1 MNLSYILKGI
11 SMPNTTAEKDY
22 TQYSEKQLFNLIHQL
37 ERKIKKMQNDRVS
50 FKEKMAKELEK
61 RDQNFKDKIDALN
74 ELLQKISQAFDDKN
88 DCCFGHET
96 PNLETQQAMRDALS
110 GVNLTQIDSL
120 DDLTNELKREN
131 SKGFENVCFS
141 V

>member
-1 MNLSYILKGI
+1 
-11 SMPNTTAEKDY
+11 MPNTTANKDY

-37 ERKIKKMQNDRVS
+37 ERKIKKMQNDRAS

-74 ELLQKISQAFDDKN
+74 ELLQKISQAFDDKR
-88 DCCFGHET
+88 DCCLGHKI
-96 PNLETQQAMRDALS
+96 PNLETQQAMRDALN

-131 SKGFENVCFS
+131 SKGFESVCFS

>member
-1 MNLSYILKGI
+1 
-11 SMPNTTAEKDY
+11 MPNTTAKKDY
-22 TQYSEKQLFNLIHQL
+22 TQYSEKQLFNLINQL
-37 ERKIKKMQNDRVS
+37 EQKIKKMQNDRAS

-74 ELLQKISQAFDDKN
+74 GLLQKISQAFDDKR
-88 DCCFGHET
+88 DCCLGRKI
-96 PNLETQQAMRDALS
+96 PNLETQQAMRDALN

-131 SKGFENVCFS
+131 GKGFENVCFS

>member
-1 MNLSYILKGI
+1 
-11 SMPNTTAEKDY
+11 MPNTTNKDY
-22 TQYSEKQLFNLIHQL
+22 TKYSEKQLFNLIHQL

-74 ELLQKISQAFDDKN
+74 ELLQKISQAFDDKR
-88 DCCFGHET
+88 DCCLGHKI
-96 PNLETQQAMRDALS
+96 PNIQTQQAMRDAVN

-131 SKGFENVCFS
+131 NKGFESVCFS

>member
-1 MNLSYILKGI
+1 
-11 SMPNTTAEKDY
+11 MPNFPTKKDC

-74 ELLQKISQAFDDKN
+74 ELLQKISQAFDDKR
-88 DCCFGHET
+88 DCCLGHKI
-96 PNLETQQAMRDALS
+96 PNIQTQQAMRDALNKETDLIVENFS
-110 GVNLTQIDSL
+110 SYSDERKRALGVKTQP
-120 DDLTNELKREN
+120 
-131 SKGFENVCFS
+131 
-141 V
+141 

>member
-1 MNLSYILKGI
+1 
-11 SMPNTTAEKDY
+11 MPNTTAEKDY

-74 ELLQKISQAFDDKN
+74 ELLQKISQAFDDKR
-88 DCCFGHET
+88 DCCLGRKI
-96 PNLETQQAMRDALS
+96 PNLQTQQAMRDALKDENLETIEDFS
-110 GVNLTQIDSL
+110 AWANEIKKEVNA
-120 DDLTNELKREN
+120 EN
-131 SKGFENVCFS
+131 
-141 V
+141 

>member
-1 MNLSYILKGI
+1 
-11 SMPNTTAEKDY
+11 MPNSPTKKDY
-22 TQYSEKQLFNLIHQL
+22 TRYNEKQLFNLINQL
-37 ERKIKKMQNDRVS
+37 EQKIKKMQNDRAS

-74 ELLQKISQAFDDKN
+74 ELLQKISQAFDDKR
-88 DCCFGHET
+88 DCCLGRKI
-96 PNLETQQAMRDALS
+96 PNLETQQAMRDALN

-131 SKGFENVCFS
+131 GKGFENVCFS

>member
-1 MNLSYILKGI
+1 
-11 SMPNTTAEKDY
+11 MPNTTAKKDY
-22 TQYSEKQLFNLIHQL
+22 TQYSEKQLFNLINQL
-37 ERKIKKMQNDRVS
+37 EQKIKKMQNDRAS

-74 ELLQKISQAFDDKN
+74 KLLQKISQAFDDKR
-88 DCCFGHET
+88 DCCLGRKI
-96 PNLETQQAMRDALS
+96 PNLETQQAMRDALN

-131 SKGFENVCFS
+131 GKGFENVCFS

>member
-1 MNLSYILKGI
+1 
-11 SMPNTTAEKDY
+11 MPNTTAEKDY
-22 TQYSEKQLFNLIHQL
+22 TKYSEKQLFNLIHQL

-50 FKEKMAKELEK
+50 FKERMAKELEK

-74 ELLQKISQAFDDKN
+74 ELLQKISQAFDDKR
-88 DCCFGHET
+88 DCCLGRKI
-96 PNLETQQAMRDALS
+96 PNIQTQQAMRDALN

-131 SKGFENVCFS
+131 NKGFESVCFS

>member
-1 MNLSYILKGI
+1 
-11 SMPNTTAEKDY
+11 MPNSPTKKDY
-22 TQYSEKQLFNLIHQL
+22 IKYSEKQLFNLIHQL

-74 ELLQKISQAFDDKN
+74 ELLQKISQAFDDKR
-88 DCCFGHET
+88 DCCLGRKI
-96 PNLETQQAMRDALS
+96 PNIQTQQAMRDALN

-131 SKGFENVCFS
+131 NKGFENVCFS

>member
-1 MNLSYILKGI
+1 
-11 SMPNTTAEKDY
+11 MPNTTAEKDY
-22 TQYSEKQLFNLIHQL
+22 TKYSEKQLFNLIHQL

-74 ELLQKISQAFDDKN
+74 ELLQKISQAFDDKR
-88 DCCFGHET
+88 DCCLGHKI
-96 PNLETQQAMRDALS
+96 PNIQTQQAMRDAVNR
-110 GVNLTQIDSL
+110 VNLTQIDNL

-131 SKGFENVCFS
+131 NKGFENVCFS

>member
-1 MNLSYILKGI
+1 
-11 SMPNTTAEKDY
+11 MPNTTNKDY
-22 TQYSEKQLFNLIHQL
+22 TQYSQRQLFNLIHQL

-74 ELLQKISQAFDDKN
+74 ELLQKISQAFDDKR
-88 DCCFGHET
+88 DCCLGRKI
-96 PNLETQQAMRDALS
+96 PNIQTQQAMRDALN

-131 SKGFENVCFS
+131 NKGFENVCFS

>member
-1 MNLSYILKGI
+1 
-11 SMPNTTAEKDY
+11 MPNTTAKKDY

-74 ELLQKISQAFDDKN
+74 ELLQKISQAFDDKR
-88 DCCFGHET
+88 DCCLGRKI
-96 PNLETQQAMRDALS
+96 PNIQTQQAMRDALNGENLETIEDFS
-110 GVNLTQIDSL
+110 AWANEIKKEVNA
-120 DDLTNELKREN
+120 EN
-131 SKGFENVCFS
+131 
-141 V
+141 

>member
-1 MNLSYILKGI
+1 
-11 SMPNTTAEKDY
+11 MPNSPTKKDY
-22 TQYSEKQLFNLIHQL
+22 TRYSEKQLFNLINQL
-37 ERKIKKMQNDRVS
+37 EQKIKKMQNDRAS

-74 ELLQKISQAFDDKN
+74 ELLQKISQAFDDKR
-88 DCCFGHET
+88 DCCLGRKI
-96 PNLETQQAMRDALS
+96 PNLETQQAMRDALN

-131 SKGFENVCFS
+131 GKGFENVCFS

>member
-1 MNLSYILKGI
+1 
-11 SMPNTTAEKDY
+11 MPNSPTKKDY
-22 TQYSEKQLFNLIHQL
+22 TQYSEKQLVNLIHQL

-74 ELLQKISQAFDDKN
+74 ELLRKISQAFDDKR

-96 PNLETQQAMRDALS
+96 PNIQTQQAMRDVYNKETDLIVEDFSSYSNERKKAL
-110 GVNLTQIDSL
+110 GVEAQP
-120 DDLTNELKREN
+120 
-131 SKGFENVCFS
+131 
-141 V
+141 

>member
-1 MNLSYILKGI
+1 
-11 SMPNTTAEKDY
+11 MPNTTNKDY
-22 TQYSEKQLFNLIHQL
+22 TKYSEKQLVNLIHQL
-37 ERKIKKMQNDRVS
+37 EQKIKKMQNDRVS

-74 ELLQKISQAFDDKN
+74 ELLQKISQAFDDKR
-88 DCCFGHET
+88 DCCFRHEN
-96 PNLETQQAMRDALS
+96 PNIQTQQAMRDAVN

-131 SKGFENVCFS
+131 NKGFESVCFS